1 VSLQWAEQSAEI
13 SAPAESCFETIT
25 DYESFPRWQAAVEAT
40 EVIDRHSD
48 GLGRRVRF
56 EVDAKL
62 RRVRYT
68 LDYSYEP
75 PVRVWWDFVEGEGVA
90 NLEGDYAFEEHDEL
104 TLATYRVGLDA
115 GVPVPGLVAR
125 SLSRGAMRRSV
136 QELRR
141 EAEAR
146 AAAA

>member
-1 VSLQWAEQSAEI
+1 MTVHWAEQAAEI
-13 SAPAESCFETIT
+13 AAPPGDCFEVIT
-25 DYESFPRWQAAVEAT
+25 DYESFPLWQSAVRQA
-40 EVIDRHSD
+40 EVLDRHPD

-62 RRVRYT
+62 RRVTYT

-75 PVRVWWDFVEGEGVA
+75 PFLVTWDFVEGDGVA
-90 NLEGDYAFEEHDEL
+90 NLEGEYRFEDRGGA

-125 SLSRGAMRRSV
+125 SLSRGVMRRSV
-136 QELRR
+136 HELRD
-141 EAEAR
+141 EVEAR
-146 AAAA
+146 ASL

>member
-1 VSLQWAEQSAEI
+1 
-13 SAPAESCFETIT
+13 
-25 DYESFPRWQAAVEAT
+25 
-40 EVIDRHSD
+40 
-48 GLGRRVRF
+48 
-56 EVDAKL
+56 
-62 RRVRYT
+62 
-68 LDYSYEP
+68 
-75 PVRVWWDFVEGEGVA
+75 VA